1 MLEFIRKHSKS
12 VFVKVLLSV
21 LALTFLFFFGIMD
34 IIRKVTGHDYVV
46 KIANVKIAPEEFKL
60 HKLKAQ
66 NMATTMGLDTKEITS
81 TVLHQLIWEN
91 VLGIAAQDCGI
102 RIADATLKQY
112 IGGMDM
118 FRNPDGTFNSAL
130 LRGFLSKVQMP
141 ESLFLESVQREI
153 KTAIIKA
160 SLGHISTDSEVD
172 YYIALQQEYR
182 TVVFAE
188 LDPKLMT
195 LETNPTDA
203 DLEDLYNEHDTPFM
217 AEETRSFKIL
227 EIAESEISKDV
238 VVTEE
243 ELRDAYEF
251 SQEKEDRSFEDM
263 KSELSAELTNEKVQS
278 AVNAF
283 TREVEDSLM
292 SSSDIDNIVKKY
304 NLKVITM
311 TNVSKSE
318 TNHKDLSKLTYGQD
332 AMEVAFGLEDCGDSS
347 FSEAKNSDQKI
358 VLWLVHVD
366 KITPK
371 HKQPFEK
378 IRDKV
383 VAEWKSIKL
392 KEQAI
397 KHATEMISKASA
409 NTTLRQVLTTEGYTP
424 KESQPFNRLGEIKRA
439 DTKNDMIQA
448 ICDDVFAMN
457 LGETRYKEH
466 NGKIIVFQ
474 SVKIE
479 RSKTKDEKK
488 INTWKRELHSA
499 ITNDLFQ
506 QLMGYMSSQ
515 YKISINYDVLKE
527 IDEPVDTNLDLF

>member
-1 MLEFIRKHSKS
+1 MHS
-12 VFVKVLLSV
+12 L
-21 LALTFLFFFGIMD
+21 
-34 IIRKVTGHDYVV
+34 
-46 KIANVKIAPEEFKL
+46 
-60 HKLKAQ
+60 KLKLEIFQ
-66 NMATTMGLDTKEITS
+66 LLRKSLATCSEFERFSVNSSDPGLSNTAGSGSGFPVKT
-81 TVLHQLIWEN
+81 TCLQLLQFISK
-91 VLGIAAQDCGI
+91 AAQENDE
-102 RIADATLKQY
+102 TL
-112 IGGMDM
+112 
-118 FRNPDGTFNSAL
+118 RRTFFYAAE
-130 LRGFLSKVQMP
+130 GK
-141 ESLFLESVQREI
+141 I
-153 KTAIIKA
+153 KPF
-160 SLGHISTDSEVD
+160 SHR
-172 YYIALQQEYR
+172 LQ
-182 TVVFAE
+182 A
-188 LDPKLMT
+188 
-195 LETNPTDA
+195 A
-203 DLEDLYNEHDTPFM
+203 
-217 AEETRSFKIL
+217 
-227 EIAESEISKDV
+227 
-238 VVTEE
+238 
-243 ELRDAYEF
+243 
-251 SQEKEDRSFEDM
+251 
-263 KSELSAELTNEKVQS
+263 
-278 AVNAF
+278 
-283 TREVEDSLM
+283 
-292 SSSDIDNIVKKY
+292 
-304 NLKVITM
+304 
-311 TNVSKSE
+311 
-318 TNHKDLSKLTYGQD
+318 
-332 AMEVAFGLEDCGDSS
+332 

-409 NTTLRQVLTTEGYTP
+409 NTTLRQVLTTEGYPP

-488 INTWKRELHSA
+488 INAWKRELHSA